1 MWHRKSS
8 AFITHD
14 GEKKH
19 ERMQNSIS
27 FTRFPWFLFYH
38 TRYVVCRLLLL
49 ESTSLFFSKIAL
61 QTRWKKESTINNV
74 SSLFDLCISLTIV
87 CWVLTYRSALRRECA
102 PLSIL
107 PRMKL
112 ALTMCTII
120 QSLVPLI
127 TQFFGHGHKNRA
139 YIIIINF
146 LCRLDYIETTKK
158 SLFLFTQM
166 IGCCY
171 CTKWLVECLVNFF
184 RSALALHRQKSLV
197 SWCNRRGVYTFF
209 FENSICIA
217 RATNSMNVNA
227 VVVKYRVAFVA
238 VQCINGAEY
247 RKNNTHSDAN
257 TKTLNGRASEKS

>member
-1 MWHRKSS
+1 MERKNTRECKTAFLLLVFHDSFFITLFTSS
-8 AFITHD
+8 ADCCCSRAH
-14 GEKKH
+14 H
-19 ERMQNSIS
+19 S
-27 FTRFPWFLFYH
+27 FFWVL
-38 TRYVVCRLLLL
+38 
-49 ESTSLFFSKIAL
+49 KIAL

-184 RSALALHRQKSLV
+184 SLCSCSASSKISCFMMQPTWCLHIFFREFHLYRARHKLDECECRCSQVQSCFCRSAMH
-197 SWCNRRGVYTFF
+197 
-209 FENSICIA
+209 
-217 RATNSMNVNA
+217 
-227 VVVKYRVAFVA
+227 
-238 VQCINGAEY
+238 
-247 RKNNTHSDAN
+247 
-257 TKTLNGRASEKS
+257 